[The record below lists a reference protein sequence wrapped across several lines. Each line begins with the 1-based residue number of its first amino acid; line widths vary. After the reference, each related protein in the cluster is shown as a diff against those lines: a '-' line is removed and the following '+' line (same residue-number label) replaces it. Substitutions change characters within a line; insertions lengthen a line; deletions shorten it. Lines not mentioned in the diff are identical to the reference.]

1 MGTAYGIRF
10 SLASFLAK
18 GLLLV
23 PFLFLEYSGWIFIV
37 GWILMQIAEY
47 PVRVTVED
55 DAIVIQFKCST
66 SRISY
71 SSIKD
76 VRRVNEDENQCWGC
90 SARISVCDQ
99 CKLVGGTSTDCGGP
113 AVLITKHECS
123 GNVLLELDNVD
134 GFVQEVNM
142 RRGAGGI
149 QNVHQQYGAP
159 TDVERG
165 VTQATMQTITIVEQ
179 VAPPLQ
185 TPVQPSVG
193 TRFDLMTGQPL
204 AQPAQVA
211 QAQVA
216 QAQVAPSPP
225 IMKQADP
232 ESTYPIGTKVM
243 LKGLQARQD
252 LNGKEGIVELFL
264 PEKGRFRVR
273 IAQETVDLKPEN
285 LLPFSLDAD

>member
-10 SLASFLAK
+10 SLFSFLAK

-23 PFLFLEYSGWIFIV
+23 PFVFLSLPGCIFIV

-149 QNVHQQYGAP
+149 QNVHQHYGAQA
-159 TDVERG
+159 DVERG

-179 VAPPLQ
+179 VA
-185 TPVQPSVG
+185 QP
-193 TRFDLMTGQPL
+193 
-204 AQPAQVA
+204 
-211 QAQVA
+211 
-216 QAQVAPSPP
+216 QVAPSPP

-232 ESTYPIGTKVM
+232 ENTYPIGTKVM